1 MSIFEAIKRLSE
13 INLRKK
19 NMKTQQCVHHH
30 VRNRRHPAS
39 FRTISTEFQAL
50 RSARKI
56 SMPFAP
62 RGLLSEVMGV
72 VL

>member
-1 MSIFEAIKRLSE
+1 MIA
-13 INLRKK
+13 
-19 NMKTQQCVHHH
+19 QQYVHHH

-39 FRTISTEFQAL
+39 FRTISIEFQAL

-56 SMPFAP
+56 SMPFVP
-62 RGLLSEVMGV
+62 RGLLSEIMGA